1 MSAHEIGADEFLSVA
16 QVARRLGCSVSL
28 VQKWRRLG
36 WLPATRLGP
45 PSVPVYGY
53 RVSDV
58 ERFAT
63 ERWNRR
69 RGRPPKQPAPE
80 QTPSTTTAAAPAPAA
95 RQEASQPPPRSEAV
109 TTVAGG
115 PEKGR
120 HNAHSRDAAP
130 PSAGPAPGAASTA
143 ARAPGPL
150 PSARGMPAGTAPL
163 EASAASRAPAPATT
177 PSQPPASR
185 PAGPTRPLTLWA
197 GDPRERGAL
206 VLARFAPAESET
218 AFRLAGLWARRYEHL
233 VLGEAPVPGAPA
245 ATVRILAE
253 WRHGQR
259 IAPPVGAT
267 GTFGP

>member
-1 MSAHEIGADEFLSVA
+1 MSAHEVGADEFLSVA

-53 RVSDV
+53 RASDV
-58 ERFAT
+58 ERFAA

-80 QTPSTTTAAAPAPAA
+80 QTPSIT
-95 RQEASQPPPRSEAV
+95 
-109 TTVAGG
+109 
-115 PEKGR
+115 
-120 HNAHSRDAAP
+120 
-130 PSAGPAPGAASTA
+130 AGPAPQPPET
-143 ARAPGPL
+143 RAPPL
-150 PSARGMPAGTAPL
+150 PRETAPRPAGP
-163 EASAASRAPAPATT
+163 ASAATAMPTPARPPSPPVVSASAAPLDVSGATPAPAPP
-177 PSQPPASR
+177 PSPQRSTSR
-185 PAGPTRPLTLWA
+185 PAGITRPLTLWA
-197 GDPRERGAL
+197 GDPREHGAL

-218 AFRLAGLWARRYEHL
+218 ALRLGGLWARRYDHL
-233 VLGEAPVPGAPA
+233 VLGEAPAPGAPLSS
-245 ATVRILAE
+245 VRIIAE

-259 IAPPVGAT
+259 AAPPAAGAT